1 MMNIPTP
8 IDPQHEELS
17 SRPTVRPAVDI
28 LENRD
33 ELLLIA
39 DMPGLTIDGI
49 HIDLDGETL
58 TLRGRR
64 VDPLPEG
71 VRVLTGQ
78 RATYD
83 YKRAFQL
90 PEAID
95 RDRIA
100 ASYKDGVLEVRLPR
114 HERTRPRRIAVE
126 TA

>member
-1 MMNIPTP
+1 MMTSPTP
-8 IDPQHEELS
+8 IDPQHEEIS
-17 SRPTVRPAVDI
+17 SRPVLRPAVDI

-33 ELLLIA
+33 EILLIA
-39 DMPGLTIDGI
+39 DMPGLTSDAIQL
-49 HIDLDGETL
+49 DLDGETL

-64 VDPLPEG
+64 PDPIPEG
-71 VRVLTGQ
+71 VRLLAGQ
-78 RATYD
+78 RAD
-83 YKRAFQL
+83 FEYKRAFQL

-114 HERTRPRRIAVE
+114 HERTRPRRIAIE